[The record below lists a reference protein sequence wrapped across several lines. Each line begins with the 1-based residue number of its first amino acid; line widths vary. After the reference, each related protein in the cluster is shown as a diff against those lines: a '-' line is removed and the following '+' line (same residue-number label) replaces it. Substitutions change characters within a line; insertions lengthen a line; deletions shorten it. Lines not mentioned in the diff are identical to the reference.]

1 MIKDGRL
8 LAQDLR
14 SRNGTFVNGKQLPP
28 DKAKVL
34 KGGDILRVGKIE
46 LEVVIEVGLG
56 GAKQPEVKNVEEAA
70 ARTVAVAK
78 DESRFEDVD
87 ISAWLD
93 EADLIDRQKKLGD
106 PETRQ
111 LRLDETVQAKLDETD
126 SGELSVN
133 EDGKTGEREKGA
145 RPDKKE
151 VGKLPKHLKQSVT
164 TNDSREAAGD
174 ALKRFFSGR

>member
-1 MIKDGRL
+1 M
-8 LAQDLR
+8 
-14 SRNGTFVNGKQLPP
+14 
-28 DKAKVL
+28 
-34 KGGDILRVGKIE
+34 
-46 LEVVIEVGLG
+46 VIEVGLG

-133 EDGKTGEREKGA
+133 EDGKTENGKKAHDRIKRKSA
-145 RPDKKE
+145 NCLSISSRASRPTI
-151 VGKLPKHLKQSVT
+151 VAKQL
-164 TNDSREAAGD
+164 AMP
-174 ALKRFFSGR
+174 